1 MDKRYPDLALLA
13 QPARRAICCLAVEG
27 GGEKIEGLLNRKPF
41 SRYAENGLTVLLYDE
56 AQSEV
61 WRAEIEQILAESGLC
76 AGLSGP
82 FALAASARGCFPKAR
97 IALETGKT
105 VDPGRALY
113 DMGTY
118 SEAALLR
125 AARTALGAQGFR
137 ASDFGDAAIEA
148 LARLDERLHSIVI
161 SKKEYKA
168 NRNEQKM
175 LNLEEGDEV
184 LVLTRLMILD
194 DKPWMIDRATY
205 SAKRYPGFLEQ
216 IEDGVSTYSVMR
228 EQYGVRM
235 RRAYREITLAY
246 ATNEQAKM
254 LGCTPSAPL
263 FKTFKVAYDEQGLPV
278 HMSSTYTQADNV
290 VLTVENGNYRKELI
304 EKQSG

>member
-1 MDKRYPDLALLA
+1 MDAMPNL
-13 QPARRAICCLAVEG
+13 
-27 GGEKIEGLLNRKPF
+27 
-41 SRYAENGLTVLLYDE
+41 
-56 AQSEV
+56 
-61 WRAEIEQILAESGLC
+61 
-76 AGLSGP
+76 
-82 FALAASARGCFPKAR
+82 ARGR
-97 IALETGKT
+97 
-105 VDPGRALY
+105 VDRDG
-113 DMGTY
+113 
-118 SEAALLR
+118 
-125 AARTALGAQGFR
+125 AARTRPQAVEEARSGGAARFLLVRQGDV
-137 ASDFGDAAIEA
+137 AVES
-148 LARLDERLHSIVI
+148 
-161 SKKEYKA
+161 
-168 NRNEQKM
+168 
-175 LNLEEGDEV
+175 DEV

-216 IEDGVSTYSVMR
+216 IEDGVSTYNVMR

-254 LGCTPSAPL
+254 LGCAPSAPL
-263 FKTFKVAYDEQGLPV
+263 FKTFKVVYDEQGLPV

>member
-1 MDKRYPDLALLA
+1 MAKDA
-13 QPARRAICCLAVEG
+13 
-27 GGEKIEGLLNRKPF
+27 
-41 SRYAENGLTVLLYDE
+41 SLT
-56 AQSEV
+56 
-61 WRAEIEQILAESGLC
+61 
-76 AGLSGP
+76 
-82 FALAASARGCFPKAR
+82 K
-97 IALETGKT
+97 
-105 VDPGRALY
+105 
-113 DMGTY
+113 
-118 SEAALLR
+118 EAAKAKKANEKNSKK
-125 AARTALGAQGFR
+125 AAL
-137 ASDFGDAAIEA
+137 
-148 LARLDERLHSIVI
+148 

-216 IEDGVSTYSVMR
+216 IEDGVSTYNIMC

-254 LGCTPSAPL
+254 LGCAPAAPL
-263 FKTFKVAYDEQGLPV
+263 FKTFKVVYDEQGLPV

>member
-1 MDKRYPDLALLA
+1 MESDDKKLYTPKYVQIEDHIISEIRNGRLKTGDRIPSEAELVRMFGVSRITV
-13 QPARRAICCLAVEG
+13 RRAIDELVEEG
-27 GGEKIEGLLNRKPF
+27 YLEKK
-41 SRYAENGLTVLLYDE
+41 
-56 AQSEV
+56 Q
-61 WRAEIEQILAESGLC
+61 
-76 AGLSGP
+76 
-82 FALAASARGCFPKAR
+82 
-97 IALETGKT
+97 GK
-105 VDPGRALY
+105 
-113 DMGTY
+113 GTFVTQK
-118 SEAALLR
+118 R
-125 AARTALGAQGFR
+125 AAVPVMSISENATVGFSGR
-137 ASDFGDAAIEA
+137 YGQDSG
-148 LARLDERLHSIVI
+148 RLHSIVI

-168 NRNEQKM
+168 NRHEQKM

-216 IEDGVSTYSVMR
+216 IEDGVSTYNIMC

-254 LGCTPSAPL
+254 LGCAPSAPL
-263 FKTFKVAYDEQGLPV
+263 FKTFKVVYDEQGLPV

-304 EKQSG
+304 EK

>member
-1 MDKRYPDLALLA
+1 MKPLDNNNAVPLYEQMMMMLRERLDNHVLDAGEKLPSEAELCKSYGVSRITV
-13 QPARRAICCLAVEG
+13 RRAIDELVEEG
-27 GGEKIEGLLNRKPF
+27 YLEKKQGKGTF
-41 SRYAENGLTVLLYDE
+41 VT
-56 AQSEV
+56 
-61 WRAEIEQILAESGLC
+61 
-76 AGLSGP
+76 
-82 FALAASARGCFPKAR
+82 PK
-97 IALETGKT
+97 
-105 VDPGRALY
+105 
-113 DMGTY
+113 
-118 SEAALLR
+118 R
-125 AARTALGAQGFR
+125 AAVPVMSISENATVGFSGR
-137 ASDFGDAAIEA
+137 YGQDSG
-148 LARLDERLHSIVI
+148 RLHSIVI

-175 LNLEEGDEV
+175 LNLDEGDEV

-216 IEDGVSTYSVMR
+216 IEDGVSTYNIMC

-254 LGCTPSAPL
+254 LGCAPSAPL
-263 FKTFKVAYDEQGLPV
+263 FKTFKVVYDEQGLPV

>member
-1 MDKRYPDLALLA
+1 MKPLDNNNAVPLYEQMMMMLRERLDNHVLDAGEKLPSEAELCKSYGVSRITV
-13 QPARRAICCLAVEG
+13 RRAIDELVEEG
-27 GGEKIEGLLNRKPF
+27 YLEKK
-41 SRYAENGLTVLLYDE
+41 
-56 AQSEV
+56 Q
-61 WRAEIEQILAESGLC
+61 
-76 AGLSGP
+76 
-82 FALAASARGCFPKAR
+82 
-97 IALETGKT
+97 GK
-105 VDPGRALY
+105 
-113 DMGTY
+113 GTFVTKK
-118 SEAALLR
+118 R
-125 AARTALGAQGFR
+125 AAIPVMSISENATVGFSGR
-137 ASDFGDAAIEA
+137 YGQDSG
-148 LARLDERLHSIVI
+148 RLHSIVI

-216 IEDGVSTYSVMR
+216 IEDGVSTYNIMC

-246 ATNEQAKM
+246 TTNEQAKM
-254 LGCTPSAPL
+254 LGCAPSAPL
-263 FKTFKVAYDEQGLPV
+263 FKTFKVVYDEQGLPV

>member
-1 MDKRYPDLALLA
+1 MKPLDNNNAVPLYEQMMMMLRERLSEAELCKSYGVSRITV
-13 QPARRAICCLAVEG
+13 RRAIDELVEEG
-27 GGEKIEGLLNRKPF
+27 YLEKK
-41 SRYAENGLTVLLYDE
+41 
-56 AQSEV
+56 Q
-61 WRAEIEQILAESGLC
+61 
-76 AGLSGP
+76 
-82 FALAASARGCFPKAR
+82 
-97 IALETGKT
+97 GK
-105 VDPGRALY
+105 
-113 DMGTY
+113 GTFVTQK
-118 SEAALLR
+118 R
-125 AARTALGAQGFR
+125 AAVPVMSISENATVGFSGR
-137 ASDFGDAAIEA
+137 YGQDSG
-148 LARLDERLHSIVI
+148 RLHSIVI

-216 IEDGVSTYSVMR
+216 IEDGVSTYNIMC

-254 LGCTPSAPL
+254 LGCAPAAPL
-263 FKTFKVAYDEQGLPV
+263 FKTFKVVYDEQGLPV

>member
-1 MDKRYPDLALLA
+1 MSISEHATVGFSGRYGQD
-13 QPARRAICCLAVEG
+13 
-27 GGEKIEGLLNRKPF
+27 
-41 SRYAENGLTVLLYDE
+41 
-56 AQSEV
+56 
-61 WRAEIEQILAESGLC
+61 SG
-76 AGLSGP
+76 
-82 FALAASARGCFPKAR
+82 
-97 IALETGKT
+97 
-105 VDPGRALY
+105 
-113 DMGTY
+113 
-118 SEAALLR
+118 
-125 AARTALGAQGFR
+125 
-137 ASDFGDAAIEA
+137 
-148 LARLDERLHSIVI
+148 RLHSIVI

-175 LNLEEGDEV
+175 LNLDEEDEV

-216 IEDGVSTYSVMR
+216 IEDGVSTYNVMR

-254 LGCTPSAPL
+254 LGCAPSAPL
-263 FKTFKVAYDEQGLPV
+263 FKTFKVVYDEQGLPV

-304 EKQSG
+304 EKQRG